1 MPIAN
6 DRLLSSEFKYFDLS
20 DGELNETVRICQKVL
35 GLNP

>member
-1 MPIAN
+1 MHIAN

-20 DGELNETVRICQKVL
+20 DWELNETVRIGQNVL